1 MRRFTFPN
9 QEAWLEW
16 RRSRITAT
24 DAATICG
31 ANPYKSRFTLYHEKL
46 GLVPRGEAGEPAR
59 WGNLL
64 EETVRKEYA
73 LRTKQKV
80 RTFAPFTT
88 FTHGALDW
96 MAATPDG
103 TIVPKGI
110 YEGKTCS
117 AYKEGEWKDGP
128 PLQYMFQIQHEM
140 EVFNYEWTGIAC
152 LVGGQRLVDH
162 RVARDRV
169 FGQNLINEEFQF
181 LGLLAN
187 RTPPA
192 VDGSDSTVA
201 CLAAIYSKPT
211 PTKVDLPDHFLSLY
225 RARQDAL
232 ATAAAKQDTAAEVD
246 NAIKAFMG
254 NNEEAY
260 LPSGE
265 KFTWKADKN
274 GKRVFRAPK

>member
-1 MRRFTFPN
+1 VNRFNFAN
-9 QEAWLEW
+9 EAEWLAW
-16 RRSRITAT
+16 RTGKITAT

-46 GLVPRGEAGEPAR
+46 GLVPRSETGEPAR

-64 EETVRKEYA
+64 EATVRKEYA
-73 LRTKQKV
+73 LRTNQKV
-80 RTFAPFTT
+80 RTFAPYTT
-88 FTHGALDW
+88 FTHSKLDW

-103 TIVPKGI
+103 VIVPRGL

-117 AYKEGEWKDGP
+117 AYKEKEWDDGP

-140 EVFNYEWTGIAC
+140 EVFDYEWTGIAC
-152 LVGGQRLVDH
+152 LVGGQKLVDH
-162 RVARDRV
+162 VVKRDRV
-169 FGQNLINEEFQF
+169 FGQNLVNEEFAF
-181 LGLLAN
+181 LGMLAN
-187 RTPPA
+187 RTVPA

-201 CLAAIYSKPT
+201 CLAAVYNKPT

-232 ATAAAKQDTAAEVD
+232 AIADAKKDTAAEVD